1 LLRAIRYR
9 NRAQSPEGAH
19 ILRQEKLYGPLSETM
34 RIHEK
39 PEFDTYR
46 RFLMTLLE
54 AKGHL
59 NSVRGRQLDAEGMVK
74 R

>member
-1 LLRAIRYR
+1 
-9 NRAQSPEGAH
+9 
-19 ILRQEKLYGPLSETM
+19 M